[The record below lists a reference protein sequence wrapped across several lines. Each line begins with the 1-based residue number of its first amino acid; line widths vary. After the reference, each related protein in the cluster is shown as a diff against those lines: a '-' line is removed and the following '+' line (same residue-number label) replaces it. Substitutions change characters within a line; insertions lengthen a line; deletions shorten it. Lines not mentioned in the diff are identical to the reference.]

1 MKLNSNIES
10 RNIFI
15 FSIGSLISGL
25 GTMLYNFSI
34 GLYVLKLTG
43 SSLNFSITI
52 LLSMLPKIIL
62 FPIAGILADKHSRKT
77 TIVVMDVL
85 SFILLL
91 TIYIAVSKNNLT
103 LLFIYLTSI
112 LLSSFNAFFSVNIE
126 SCIPNLVSKN
136 KIIKINSINSMINSI
151 VRISGPILSGI
162 AYSIFEIKYIILI
175 NAISFLISAIFELFL
190 IIKNSDI
197 KSSIHSSFISNI
209 KFSLL
214 YIKKN
219 KLIYLIIKYSMLIN
233 FLTLNILI
241 AIPYYCINVIKI
253 SSSLYGIIQIA
264 LPLGMICSS
273 FLYTTTK
280 NKKINILKQMFIIIL
295 LIAFS
300 HFILFIILKIELIIK
315 MKLILLF
322 ICIFIIGF
330 LLCNIEI
337 PINANLQNLF
347 DDNIRGRL
355 NGILSSLSQI
365 LSPISIFFF
374 GFLVDK
380 FYVSYTILIAGAA
393 FLILSFLLFR
403 DINKKTKVTL

>member
-1 MKLNSNIES
+1 
-10 RNIFI
+10 
-15 FSIGSLISGL
+15 
-25 GTMLYNFSI
+25 MLYNFSI

-197 KSSIHSSFISNI
+197 KSSIYSSFISNI

-280 NKKINILKQMFIIIL
+280 NKKINILKQMFIILL

>member
-273 FLYTTTK
+273 FLFTTTK
-280 NKKINILKQMFIIIL
+280 NKKINILKQMFIILL

>member
-1 MKLNSNIES
+1 
-10 RNIFI
+10 
-15 FSIGSLISGL
+15 
-25 GTMLYNFSI
+25 MLYNFSI

-91 TIYIAVSKNNLT
+91 IIYIAVSKNSLT

-136 KIIKINSINSMINSI
+136 KIIKINSVNSMINSI

-197 KSSIHSSFISNI
+197 KSSIYSSFISNI

-380 FYVSYTILIAGAA
+380 FYVSYTILIAGTA

>member
-1 MKLNSNIES
+1 
-10 RNIFI
+10 
-15 FSIGSLISGL
+15 
-25 GTMLYNFSI
+25 MLYNFSI

-197 KSSIHSSFISNI
+197 KSSIYSSFISNI

-273 FLYTTTK
+273 FLFTTTK
-280 NKKINILKQMFIIIL
+280 NKKINILKQMFIILL

>member
-1 MKLNSNIES
+1 
-10 RNIFI
+10 
-15 FSIGSLISGL
+15 
-25 GTMLYNFSI
+25 MLYSFSI

-52 LLSMLPKIIL
+52 LLSILPKIIL

-77 TIVVMDVL
+77 TIVLMDVL
-85 SFILLL
+85 SFLLL
-91 TIYIAVSKNNLT
+91 LIIYIIVSKNNLT
-103 LLFIYLTSI
+103 LFFIYLTTI

-162 AYSIFEIKYIILI
+162 AYSLFEIKYIILI
-175 NAISFLISAIFELFL
+175 NSFSFLTSAILELFL
-190 IIKNSDI
+190 IIKYSDI
-197 KSSIHSSFISNI
+197 KSSIHNSFISNM

-214 YIKKN
+214 YIKN
-219 KLIYLIIKYSMLIN
+219 HKLLYVIIKYSMLIN
-233 FLTLNILI
+233 FFTINILI
-241 AIPYYCINVIKI
+241 AIPYYCVNIINL
-253 SSSLYGIIQIA
+253 SSSQYGIIQTA
-264 LPLGMICSS
+264 LPLGMIFSS

-280 NKKINILKQMFIIIL
+280 KKERNILKQMFFVIL

-300 HFILFIILKIELIIK
+300 HFIIFIILEIDLSIN

-322 ICIFIIGF
+322 ISIFSIGV
-330 LLCNIEI
+330 LLCYIEI

-347 DDNIRGRL
+347 EDNIRGRL
-355 NGILSSLSQI
+355 NGILSSLSQV

-380 FYVSYTILIAGAA
+380 FYVSYTILTASLA
-393 FLILSFLLFR
+393 FLILCFLLLR
-403 DINKKTKVTL
+403 DINKKIKVTL